1 MEDLER
7 YLHTGDG
14 RDLPPLAPATLPPP
28 PGADAAGTARLA
40 LLRWFRYL
48 HLPGVSG
55 LLEFRAAVQL
65 AGALDRVPEPWRWPW
80 EWRAPG
86 PAGVPAERH
95 RPRRPHSPGH

>member
-65 AGALDRVPEPWRWPW
+65 AGALDRVPEGLPPL
-80 EWRAPG
+80 
-86 PAGVPAERH
+86 PAALRE
-95 RPRRPHSPGH
+95 